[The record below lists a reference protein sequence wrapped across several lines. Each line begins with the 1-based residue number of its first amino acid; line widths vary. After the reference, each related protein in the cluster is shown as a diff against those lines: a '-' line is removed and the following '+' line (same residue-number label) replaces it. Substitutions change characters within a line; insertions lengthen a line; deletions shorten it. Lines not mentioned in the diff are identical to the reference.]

1 MSLLYHKTN
10 VTSLHFQQC
19 RANGFSFEK
28 MSDDL
33 SAVASLEVFFSG
45 YPRMVGLSLFPKLLQ
60 LTIVSQS
67 ISHLQ
72 GLEGCPLLQ
81 ELWVAECQLTVCL
94 CFIGPA
100 NNTVQK
106 SSVWFESHPCET
118 LLLAEDRWT
127 AELLSAGEALPIR
140 QSNQ

>member
-1 MSLLYHKTN
+1 
-10 VTSLHFQQC
+10 
-19 RANGFSFEK
+19 

-100 NNTVQK
+100 NTTQ
-106 SSVWFESHPCET
+106 SHSENVKYR
-118 LLLAEDRWT
+118 LLAK
-127 AELLSAGEALPIR
+127 AL
-140 QSNQ
+140 